1 MQRRMMVWGMLGLA
15 GLAVLGSGA
24 AWWRGRSRG
33 PALPPPRAPVG
44 IAAYDAALAPLA
56 PPAGPL
62 RVYHLGHSLVGRDMP
77 AMLAQMAG
85 HSHASQLGWG
95 TPLRAHW
102 EDAVEITGFAEENAH
117 PAFRPA
123 HQALQSGQYD
133 AVVLTEMVE
142 LRDALRWHAGAAYLA
157 RWVLAAQSGNPDTR
171 IYLYETWHR
180 LDDPA
185 GWLTRIDADLD
196 ALWLGELAQGAM
208 AWGAPPVHVIPG
220 GQVLAA
226 AARAVEAGAVP
237 GLARREDFF
246 ARLPDGTVDP
256 IHLNDLGAWLIALAH
271 HAVLYHRLPE
281 TLPGALTRADG
292 TPVVIPP
299 DTAAALQALVWRV
312 VRTTPRTGVAA

>member
-1 MQRRMMVWGMLGLA
+1 MQRRMMIGGAIGLVAAAAAGAWG
-15 GLAVLGSGA
+15 
-24 AWWRGRSRG
+24 WRRWSRG
-33 PALPPPRAPVG
+33 PALPRPRAPVTL
-44 IAAYDAALAPLA
+44 ATYDAALQSLA
-56 PPAGPL
+56 PPSGPL

-85 HSHASQLGWG
+85 HTHASQLGWG

-102 EDAVEITGFAEENAH
+102 EPAVAITGFEQENAH

-123 HQALQSGQYD
+123 HEALPSGQYD
-133 AVVLTEMVE
+133 TVVLTEMVE

-157 RWVLAAQSGNPDTR
+157 RWVLAAQSGNPDAR

-185 GWLTRIDADLD
+185 GWLARIDTDLN

-208 AWGAPPVHVIPG
+208 AWGAPPVHIIPG

-246 ARLPDGTVDP
+246 ARLPDGAVDP

-271 HAVLYHRLPE
+271 YAVLYHRSPEGLPP
-281 TLPGALTRADG
+281 TVTRADG
-292 TPVVIPP
+292 TPVALAA
-299 DTAAALQALVWRV
+299 DTAAALQALVWQV
-312 VRTTPRTGVAA
+312 VRTTPRTGVAT